1 MHCVLCDNKKVLKKQ
16 ATTVKYKQSGLDNVT
31 LQGVEYYKCDQCGE
45 EYFGFGDQEKL
56 NAIIARVLI
65 FKKDPLNGKEL
76 RFLRTYL
83 GLSSAMFA
91 MRVGLTKETVSRF
104 ENNKFPISK
113 TLDVLVRSLVAN
125 KLPDRDYDFH
135 DWWMRQQGKKVKRII
150 LNTDKNGWRL
160 KEAA

>member
-1 MHCVLCDNKKVLKKQ
+1 MHCVLCDNKKVLKKRT
-16 ATTVKYKQSGLDNVT
+16 TTVKYKQSGLDNVT

-56 NAIIARVLI
+56 HAIIARVLI

-91 MRVGLTKETVSRF
+91 IRVGLTKETVSRF
-104 ENNKFPISK
+104 ENGKFPISK

-135 DWWMRQQGKKVKRII
+135 DWWMRQEGKKLKRIV
-150 LNTDKNGWRL
+150 LNSDKNGWRL

>member
-1 MHCVLCDNKKVLKKQ
+1 MNCVLCDNKKALKKQ
-16 ATTVKYKQSGLDNVT
+16 TTTVKYKQSGLDNVT
-31 LQGVEYYKCDQCGE
+31 LQGVEYYKCDLCGE

-56 NAIIARVLI
+56 HAIIARVLI

-83 GLSSAMFA
+83 GLSSALFA
-91 MRVGLTKETVSRF
+91 VRVGLTKETVSRF
-104 ENNKFPISK
+104 ENGKFPISK
-113 TLDVLVRSLVAN
+113 TLDVLARSLVAN

-135 DWWMRQQGKKVKRII
+135 DWWLHQQGKKVKRIV
-150 LNTDKNGWRL
+150 LNTDKNGWHL